1 MALREFLKE
10 VIPPILINRVRQ
22 IKKARHLKIATVL
35 KTAWADK
42 RADIQ
47 CVRKNLLPPH
57 RVVIIPGDQTNLF
70 ESCGED
76 AMIMATASMVLQ
88 TNPAA
93 EITVLVTSKE
103 AEAAGRL
110 RGFRTASVWNDGEFV
125 DSLVHFYREL
135 GPDAIFIVGADL
147 IDGYYGEI
155 WAAKLLI
162 AADIAARMEIPVSIL
177 GFSFNRNPS
186 PLILD
191 IMNELHQDVVLNV
204 REETSL
210 ERLHRLTT
218 ARGIIVAD
226 SAFSLQAEITPSV
239 EATASWVAL
248 HQRTGQKVVAFN
260 IHPMLF
266 PRASRDQ
273 IEALIEKSAEALSE
287 VSRLRQVAWL
297 LLPHDFREKLGDE
310 TCLKP
315 LMNRLQPSLGNDIR
329 YFEDEH
335 LASVLKGV
343 SGTLDGIVTARMHL
357 AIAGLGQRVPVAGL
371 AYQDKFEGLFGHFE
385 LPEEFLLSPSAV
397 LEGNNLRELLLRFY
411 DNIPLLKEMVI
422 RRLPAVTAMSEV
434 NFRILQ
440 SGQLATRFI
449 R

>member
-1 MALREFLKE
+1 MVVNEFLKE
-10 VIPPILINRVRQ
+10 TIPPFLINRIRE
-22 IKKARHLKIATVL
+22 IKKARHLKVATVL
-35 KTAWADK
+35 KEAWEGK
-42 RADIQ
+42 RADVH
-47 CVRKNLLPPH
+47 CARKAVLPPH
-57 RVVIIPGDQTNLF
+57 RVVIIPGDQTKLF

-88 TNPAA
+88 ANPAA

-103 AEAAGRL
+103 AEAAGRD
-110 RGFRTASVWNDGEFV
+110 RGFRTASIWNDGEFV
-125 DSLVHFYREL
+125 DTVARFYREL
-135 GPDAIFIVGADL
+135 GPDAIFVVGADL

-186 PLILD
+186 ALVLD
-191 IMNELHQDVVLNV
+191 ILNELHQDVVLNV
-204 REETSL
+204 REQTSL
-210 ERLHRLTT
+210 ERLHRLTS

-226 SAFSLQAEITPSV
+226 SAFSLRAETTPSV
-239 EATASWVAL
+239 EAIASWVAQ

-266 PRASRDQ
+266 PRASREQ
-273 IEALIEKSAEALSE
+273 IKTLIAKSADALSE
-287 VSRLRQVAWL
+287 VSKLRRVAWL
-297 LLPHDFREKLGDE
+297 LLPHDFREELGDE
-310 TCLKP
+310 ICLRP
-315 LMNRLQPSLGNDIR
+315 LMNRLQPSLGNYIR
-329 YFEDEH
+329 YFEGEH

-385 LPEEFLLSPSAV
+385 LSEEFLLSPSAV
-397 LEGNNLRELLLRFY
+397 LENDNLRELLLRFY
-411 DNIPLLKEMVI
+411 DNIPRLKEMVI
-422 RRLPAVTAMSEV
+422 RRLPAVTALSEV
-434 NFRILQ
+434 NFGILQ
-440 SGQLATRFI
+440 SNQPAARFI